1 MDWSDMLTDDMESGV
16 GGVLALDLDGVL
28 FVSPEPAGV
37 AGGEYADRRRV
48 RVKVP
53 HMRDVWGMRV
63 SEPVW
68 VSPAMVQDVN
78 GVLALPG
85 VRLVLV
91 SSWGAAA
98 VEAARQAGLLVSDN
112 MVNVFGGRTVGAV
125 GQNVKLAEALA
136 YLRECASAGERVVWV
151 DDLHVPGFVEH
162 DGIVTV
168 GTNEDAGLTA
178 PMVER
183 VRSLLGSSGRC
194 ASLSLGFRR
203 RM

>member
-1 MDWSDMLTDDMESGV
+1 MKWSDTVTDNAASGA
-16 GGVLALDLDGVL
+16 GGALALDLDGVL

-37 AGGEYADRRRV
+37 AGEYADRRRV

-53 HMRDVWGMRV
+53 RLRDVWGMRV

-68 VSPAMVQDVN
+68 VSPSMIADVN
-78 GVLALPG
+78 GLLTLPD
-85 VRLVLV
+85 VRLALV

-98 VEAARQAGLLVSDN
+98 VEAARQAGLLVPDN
-112 MVNVFGGRTVGAV
+112 VVNVFEGRTVGAV
-125 GQNVKLAEALA
+125 NQDAKLVEALA
-136 YLRECASAGERVVWV
+136 YLRGCASGGERVVWV

-168 GTNEDAGLTA
+168 GTHEDAGLTG

-183 VRSLLGSSGRC
+183 MRALLGW
-194 ASLSLGFRR
+194 
-203 RM
+203 

>member
-1 MDWSDMLTDDMESGV
+1 MNWSDTVAGNAASSV

-37 AGGEYADRRRV
+37 AGEYADRRRV

-53 HMRDVWGMRV
+53 RLRDVWGMRV

-68 VSPAMVQDVN
+68 VSPSMIADVN
-78 GVLALPG
+78 AVIGLPG

-98 VEAARQAGLLVSDN
+98 VEAARQAGLMVPDSV
-112 MVNVFGGRTVGAV
+112 VNVFEGRTVGAV
-125 GQNVKLAEALA
+125 NQDVKLAEALT
-136 YLRECASAGERVVWV
+136 YLRGCAAAGERVVWV

-162 DGIVTV
+162 GGIVTM
-168 GTNEDAGLTA
+168 GTSEDAGLTA
-178 PMVER
+178 PMVGR
-183 VRSLLGSSGRC
+183 VRSLLGG
-194 ASLSLGFRR
+194 
-203 RM
+203 

>member
-1 MDWSDMLTDDMESGV
+1 MVGEGGSALARA

-37 AGGEYADRRRV
+37 VGEYVDRRRV

-53 HMRDVWGMRV
+53 RLRDVWGMRV
-63 SEPVW
+63 SESVW
-68 VSPAMVQDVN
+68 VSTSMIDDVN
-78 GVLALPG
+78 ALIGLPG

-98 VEAARQAGLLVSDN
+98 VEAARQVGVAVPDGT
-112 MVNVFGGRTVGAV
+112 VNVFEGRAVGAV
-125 GQNVKLAEALA
+125 NQDAKLAEALA
-136 YLRECASAGERVVWV
+136 YLRGCAAGGERVVWV

-168 GTNEDAGLTA
+168 GTSEDAGLTA

-183 VRSLLGSSGRC
+183 MRALLGG
-194 ASLSLGFRR
+194 
-203 RM
+203 

>member
-1 MDWSDMLTDDMESGV
+1 MAGNTASSV

-37 AGGEYADRRRV
+37 AGEYADRRRV

-68 VSPAMVQDVN
+68 VSPTMIEDVN
-78 GVLALPG
+78 AVLSAPG
-85 VRLVLV
+85 VRLVLA

-98 VEAARQAGLLVSDN
+98 VEAARQAGVRVDGDV
-112 MVNVFGGRTVGAV
+112 VNAFGGRTVGAV
-125 GQNVKLAEALA
+125 NQDAKLAEAFA
-136 YLRECASAGERVVWV
+136 YLRGCVADGERVVWV
-151 DDLHVPGFVEH
+151 DDLHVPGFVAH
-162 DGIVTV
+162 DGIVAV

-178 PMVER
+178 PMVAR
-183 VRSLLGSSGRC
+183 VREMLCG
-194 ASLSLGFRR
+194 
-203 RM
+203 

>member
-1 MDWSDMLTDDMESGV
+1 MNWSDILTGDTKSGV

-37 AGGEYADRRRV
+37 AGEYADRCRM

-53 HMRDVWGMRV
+53 RLRDVWGMRV

-68 VSPAMVQDVN
+68 VSPAMIADVN
-78 GVLALPG
+78 ELIGLPG

-98 VEAARQAGLLVSDN
+98 VEAALQVGVRVDGSA
-112 MVNVFGGRTVGAV
+112 VNVFEGRTVGAID
-125 GQNVKLAEALA
+125 QDAKLAEALA
-136 YLRECASAGERVVWV
+136 YLRGCARGGERVVWA

-183 VRSLLGSSGRC
+183 VRALLGV
-194 ASLSLGFRR
+194 
-203 RM
+203 

>member
-1 MDWSDMLTDDMESGV
+1 MSDCLHMRVDS
-16 GGVLALDLDGVL
+16 VLALDLDGVL

-37 AGGEYADRRRV
+37 AGEYSDRRRV

-53 HMRDVWGMRV
+53 RLRDVWGMRV

-68 VSPAMVQDVN
+68 VSPSMIADVN
-78 GVLALPG
+78 ALIGLPG

-98 VEAARQAGLLVSDN
+98 VDAACQAGLLVPDN
-112 MVNVFGGRTVGAV
+112 TVNVFEGRTVGAV
-125 GQNVKLAEALA
+125 GQDAKLSEALT
-136 YLRECASAGERVVWV
+136 YLCGCAAAVERVVWV

-178 PMVER
+178 PMVGR
-183 VRSLLGSSGRC
+183 VRSLLE
-194 ASLSLGFRR
+194 
-203 RM
+203 

>member
-1 MDWSDMLTDDMESGV
+1 MVSEGGSALARA

-28 FVSPEPAGV
+28 FVSPEPVDA
-37 AGGEYADRRRV
+37 AGEYADRRRM

-68 VSPAMVQDVN
+68 VSPAMIADVN
-78 GVLALPG
+78 ALIGLPG

-98 VEAARQAGLLVSDN
+98 VEAARQVGVRVGDSV
-112 MVNVFGGRTVGAV
+112 VNVFEGRTVGAV
-125 GQNVKLAEALA
+125 NQDVKLAEALT
-136 YLRECASAGERVVWV
+136 YLRGCAAGGERVVWV

-162 DGIVTV
+162 EGIVTV
-168 GTNEDAGLTA
+168 GTSEDAGLTA

-183 VRSLLGSSGRC
+183 MRSLLS
-194 ASLSLGFRR
+194 
-203 RM
+203 

>member
-1 MDWSDMLTDDMESGV
+1 MNGDKGGVAVVSAVAACGAASGA
-16 GGVLALDLDGVL
+16 GSVLALDLDGVL

-37 AGGEYADRRRV
+37 AGEYADRRRV

-53 HMRDVWGMRV
+53 RLRDVWGMRV

-68 VSPAMVQDVN
+68 VSPSMIADVN
-78 GVLALPG
+78 GLLALTG

-98 VEAARQAGLLVSDN
+98 VEAARQAGAAVPDDT
-112 MVNVFGGRTVGAV
+112 VNVFEGRTVGAV
-125 GQNVKLAEALA
+125 DQDVKLAEALA
-136 YLRECASAGERVVWV
+136 YLRGCAQGGGRVVWV

-168 GTNEDAGLTA
+168 GTSEDAGLTA
-178 PMVER
+178 PMVAR
-183 VRSLLGSSGRC
+183 VREMLCG
-194 ASLSLGFRR
+194 
-203 RM
+203 

>member
-1 MDWSDMLTDDMESGV
+1 MVSEGGSALARA

-37 AGGEYADRRRV
+37 EGEYVDRARV

-53 HMRDVWGMRV
+53 RLRDVWGMRV

-68 VSPAMVQDVN
+68 VSPSMIADVN
-78 GVLALPG
+78 AVIGLPG

-98 VEAARQAGLLVSDN
+98 VEAARQVGVRVDDSV
-112 MVNVFGGRTVGAV
+112 VNVFEGRTVGAV
-125 GQNVKLAEALA
+125 NQDAKLAEALA
-136 YLRECASAGERVVWV
+136 YLRECAAAGERVVWV
-151 DDLHVPGFVEH
+151 DDLHVPGFVEYE
-162 DGIVTV
+162 GIVTV
-168 GTNEDAGLTA
+168 GTSEDAGLTA

-183 VRSLLGSSGRC
+183 MRALLSE
-194 ASLSLGFRR
+194 
-203 RM
+203 

>member
-1 MDWSDMLTDDMESGV
+1 MVSEGGSALARA

-28 FVSPEPAGV
+28 FVSPESAGV
-37 AGGEYADRRRV
+37 AGEYADRARV

-53 HMRDVWGMRV
+53 RLRDVWGMRV

-68 VSPAMVQDVN
+68 VSPAMIADVN
-78 GVLALPG
+78 TLIGLPD

-98 VEAARQAGLLVSDN
+98 VEAARQVGVIVPDDT
-112 MVNVFGGRTVGAV
+112 VNVFEGRTVGAV
-125 GQNVKLAEALA
+125 NQDAKLAEALT
-136 YLRECASAGERVVWV
+136 YLRGCAESGERVVWV

-178 PMVER
+178 PMVGR
-183 VRSLLGSSGRC
+183 VRALLGG
-194 ASLSLGFRR
+194 
-203 RM
+203 

>member
-1 MDWSDMLTDDMESGV
+1 MVAGGAASGV
-16 GGVLALDLDGVL
+16 GSVLALDLDGVL

-37 AGGEYADRRRV
+37 VGEYADRRRV

-53 HMRDVWGMRV
+53 RLRDVWGMRV

-68 VSPAMVQDVN
+68 VSPSMIAEVN
-78 GVLALPG
+78 GLLTLPG

-98 VEAARQAGLLVSDN
+98 VEAAHQAGLMVPDSV
-112 MVNVFGGRTVGAV
+112 VNVFEGRTVGAV
-125 GQNVKLAEALA
+125 NQDAKLAEAFA
-136 YLRECASAGERVVWV
+136 YLRGCAEGGERVVWV

-168 GTNEDAGLTA
+168 GTNEDAGLTE

-183 VRSLLGSSGRC
+183 VRSLLG
-194 ASLSLGFRR
+194 
-203 RM
+203 

>member
-1 MDWSDMLTDDMESGV
+1 MSWSDTVTGNTTGSA

-37 AGGEYADRRRV
+37 SGEYADRRRV

-53 HMRDVWGMRV
+53 RLRDVWGTRV

-68 VSPAMVQDVN
+68 VSPSMIADVN
-78 GVLALPG
+78 GLLALPG

-98 VEAARQAGLLVSDN
+98 VEAARQAGLMVPDSV
-112 MVNVFGGRTVGAV
+112 VNVFEGRTVGAV
-125 GQNVKLAEALA
+125 NQDAKLAEALV
-136 YLRECASAGERVVWV
+136 YLRGCADAGERVVWV

-168 GTNEDAGLTA
+168 GTSEDAGLTA

-183 VRSLLGSSGRC
+183 VRSLLGG
-194 ASLSLGFRR
+194 
-203 RM
+203 

>member
-1 MDWSDMLTDDMESGV
+1 MAGNTASSV

-37 AGGEYADRRRV
+37 AGEYADRRRV

-53 HMRDVWGMRV
+53 RLRDVWGMRV

-68 VSPAMVQDVN
+68 VSPSMIADVN
-78 GVLALPG
+78 GLLALTG

-98 VEAARQAGLLVSDN
+98 VEAARQTGAAVPDGAVS
-112 MVNVFGGRTVGAV
+112 VFEGRAVGAV
-125 GQNVKLAEALA
+125 NQDAKLTEAFA
-136 YLRECASAGERVVWV
+136 YLRECAAAGERVVWV
-151 DDLHVPGFVEH
+151 DDLHVSGFVEH

-168 GTNEDAGLTA
+168 GTHEDAGLTV

-183 VRSLLGSSGRC
+183 ARSLLGG
-194 ASLSLGFRR
+194 
-203 RM
+203 

>member
-1 MDWSDMLTDDMESGV
+1 MNWSDTVVDNTVSGA

-37 AGGEYADRRRV
+37 AGEYADRRRV

-68 VSPAMVQDVN
+68 VSPTMIEDVSA
-78 GVLALPG
+78 VLSAPG

-98 VEAARQAGLLVSDN
+98 VEAARQVGVIVPDGT
-112 MVNVFGGRTVGAV
+112 VNVVEGRTVGAV
-125 GQNVKLAEALA
+125 SQDVKLAEALA
-136 YLRECASAGERVVWV
+136 YLRGCAAGGERVVWV

-178 PMVER
+178 PMVGR
-183 VRSLLGSSGRC
+183 MRALLGG
-194 ASLSLGFRR
+194 
-203 RM
+203 

>member
-1 MDWSDMLTDDMESGV
+1 MVSEGGSALARA

-37 AGGEYADRRRV
+37 VGEYADRARV

-53 HMRDVWGMRV
+53 RLRDVWGMRV

-68 VSPAMVQDVN
+68 ASPLMIADVN
-78 GVLALPG
+78 TLIGLPG
-85 VRLVLV
+85 VRLALV

-98 VEAARQAGLLVSDN
+98 VEAARQVGVRVDDSV
-112 MVNVFGGRTVGAV
+112 VNVFEGCTVGAV
-125 GQNVKLAEALA
+125 SQDVKLAEALA
-136 YLRECASAGERVVWV
+136 YLRERAAAGERVVWV

-168 GTNEDAGLTA
+168 GTNEGAGLTA

-183 VRSLLGSSGRC
+183 VRALLGG
-194 ASLSLGFRR
+194 
-203 RM
+203 

>member
-1 MDWSDMLTDDMESGV
+1 MVSEGGSALARAI
-16 GGVLALDLDGVL
+16 GVLALDLDGVL
-28 FVSPEPAGV
+28 FVSPEPTGV
-37 AGGEYADRRRV
+37 VGEYVDRRRV

-53 HMRDVWGMRV
+53 RLRDVWGMRV

-68 VSPAMVQDVN
+68 VSPSMIADVN
-78 GVLALPG
+78 ALIGLPG

-98 VEAARQAGLLVSDN
+98 VEAARQVGVRVDDSV
-112 MVNVFGGRTVGAV
+112 VNAFEGRTVGAV
-125 GQNVKLAEALA
+125 NQDAKLAEALA
-136 YLRECASAGERVVWV
+136 YLRGCASAGERVVWA

-168 GTNEDAGLTA
+168 GTSEDAGLTA

-183 VRSLLGSSGRC
+183 VRALLG
-194 ASLSLGFRR
+194 
-203 RM
+203 